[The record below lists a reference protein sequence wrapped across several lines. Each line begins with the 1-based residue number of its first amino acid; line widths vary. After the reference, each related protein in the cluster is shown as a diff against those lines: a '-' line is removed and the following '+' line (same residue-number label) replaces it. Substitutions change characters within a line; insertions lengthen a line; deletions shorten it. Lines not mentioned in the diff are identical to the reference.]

1 MLVKKDEA
9 KNNALLSHLKKIN
22 DHLAN
27 RNTRFLTGDTM
38 CCFDCELMPRLQ
50 HIRVA
55 GKYFVDFEIPV
66 SWHNFLSH
74 KSDDFKPPKFLP
86 LQTHYTALWRYMYHM
101 YQLDAF
107 TQSCPADQDIINHYK
122 LQQMLKMKKHEELE
136 TPTFTTSIPIDI
148 SE

>member
-1 MLVKKDEA
+1 MATLIENLYVKLKLMLVKKDEA
-9 KNNALLSHLKKIN
+9 KNNALLAHLKKIN

-66 SWHNFLSH
+66 CTVFTCSICKLVEGNRLIGNFIFRHTTWLCGGTCTTCISWTPLLNHV
-74 KSDDFKPPKFLP
+74 LP
-86 LQTHYTALWRYMYHM
+86 IRTSLTTTNCNR
-101 YQLDAF
+101 
-107 TQSCPADQDIINHYK
+107 C
-122 LQQMLKMKKHEELE
+122 LK
-136 TPTFTTSIPIDI
+136 
-148 SE
+148 